1 MSRPQH
7 SFLWLVTSFLSS
19 PSPTPSPSPPDILTM
34 SSGIDPHPLRRQPF
48 NIPST
53 PSLLDSH
60 PGTPWREDDENA
72 PLLHPGDVERAT
84 YSSARD
90 PGLDI
95 ESDIMK
101 PSRTSSTWAKAQ
113 YYVPSLY
120 WVPNYTLSLFGGDLT
135 AGLTVAAMLIP
146 QSVSYATSLAKMS
159 PVTGLFSASIP
170 PIAYAL
176 LGSSRQLNVAPE
188 AALSLLVGQT
198 VMATLRSDPHTS
210 PSNPEAVALAVAT
223 AITVGLISFVLGFFR
238 LGFIDVVLSRALLR
252 GFVTAV
258 ACIILIEQLIPMLGL
273 VALEHELKPQTTLE
287 KIFFL
292 VEHGFTQSHRP
303 TAFISA
309 CALVSLVMLRML
321 KATLRQYK
329 WVTRIPE
336 VLIVV
341 IISTILSDEFRWD
354 NDGIAIL
361 GEVPIRT
368 GGHFIRF
375 PFHHHHLPYLKQT
388 TSTAV
393 ILFRLI
399 SIIGF
404 LDSIVAAKQNAAR
417 YSYSISPNRELVALG
432 AANLAGAFVPGTL
445 PAYGSI
451 TRSRINGEAGARTQ
465 MASLV
470 CAAIIL
476 IATFFFLPWLYYL
489 PKCVLGSIVCLVVYS
504 LLAETPEDVI
514 FYWKM
519 SAWVDMTLMSLT
531 FILTIVWSVQVGVTV
546 SLIISLL
553 LVVRR
558 SSRTRMT
565 ILGRIPGTDNW
576 EPIDES
582 PGAEEDAPGVLIVR
596 IRENLDFANTAQ
608 LKERLR
614 RLELYGV
621 HPNHPSDVPRRQQAS
636 VLIFHMA
643 DVETCDASAVQIF
656 YELFESYRGRDVS
669 VFITHL
675 RTEPRTM
682 FERGGIV
689 KLLGADAFY
698 EDVGKAMRRLT
709 GEMQR

>member
-1 MSRPQH
+1 MWAKTRYY
-7 SFLWLVTSFLSS
+7 
-19 PSPTPSPSPPDILTM
+19 
-34 SSGIDPHPLRRQPF
+34 
-48 NIPST
+48 IPSLHWI
-53 PSLLDSH
+53 PNYSLSLL
-60 PGTPWREDDENA
+60 
-72 PLLHPGDVERAT
+72 
-84 YSSARD
+84 
-90 PGLDI
+90 
-95 ESDIMK
+95 
-101 PSRTSSTWAKAQ
+101 
-113 YYVPSLY
+113 
-120 WVPNYTLSLFGGDLT
+120 GGDLT

-146 QSVSYATSLAKMS
+146 QSVSYATSLAKLS

-170 PIAYAL
+170 AIAYAL
-176 LGSSRQLNVAPE
+176 LGSSKQLNVAPE
-188 AALSLLVGQT
+188 AALSLLVGQAVT
-198 VMATLRSDPHTS
+198 ATLRSDPHTS
-210 PSNPEAVALAVAT
+210 PEDPEAIGLAVAT
-223 AITVGLISFVLGFFR
+223 AITRRQVGLISFVLGFFR

-273 VALEHELKPQTTLE
+273 VALEHTVKPETTLE
-287 KIFFL
+287 KILFL
-292 VEHGFTQSHRP
+292 VEYGFTKSHHL
-303 TAFISA
+303 TAVVSA
-309 CALVSLVMLRML
+309 CALLSLVVLRML
-321 KATLRQYK
+321 KASLRQFK
-329 WVTRIPE
+329 WIARIPE

-341 IISTILSDEFRWD
+341 IASTILSDKFDWD
-354 NDGIAIL
+354 DKGIAIL
-361 GEVPIRT
+361 GNVPIKT
-368 GGHFIRF
+368 DGHFIKF

-393 ILFRLI
+393 LI

-465 MASLV
+465 MASLA

-476 IATFFFLPWLYYL
+476 IATFFLLPWLYYL

-504 LLAETPEDVI
+504 LIAETPEDVI

-519 SAWVDMTLMSLT
+519 GAWIDMTLMSLT
-531 FILTIVWSVQVGVTV
+531 FILTIIWSVQVGVTV
-546 SLIISLL
+546 SLVISLL

-558 SSRTRMT
+558 SSKTRMT
-565 ILGRIPGTDNW
+565 ILGRIPGTERW
-576 EPIDES
+576 KPIDES
-582 PGAEEDAPGVLIVR
+582 PDAQEDTPGVLIVR

-621 HPNHPSDVPRRQQAS
+621 HRSHPSDTPRREQAS

-643 DVETCDASAVQIF
+643 DVESCDASAVQIF
-656 YELFESYRGRDVS
+656 HELFESYQARDVD
-669 VFITHL
+669 VLVTHL
-675 RTEPRTM
+675 RTEPRAM

-689 KLLGADAFY
+689 KLLGEDMFF
-698 EDVGKAMRRLT
+698 EDVGKAMLRVT
-709 GEMQR
+709 GESPAQR

>member
-1 MSRPQH
+1 MSLGTDSHSRRPPH
-7 SFLWLVTSFLSS
+7 N
-19 PSPTPSPSPPDILTM
+19 PSATPSI
-34 SSGIDPHPLRRQPF
+34 R
-48 NIPST
+48 
-53 PSLLDSH
+53 DSH

-72 PLLHPGDVERAT
+72 PLLRAGDIERAA
-84 YSSARD
+84 YGVSRD
-90 PGLDI
+90 PGLDL
-95 ESDIMK
+95 EADTVK
-101 PSRTSSTWAKAQ
+101 PSAQASSTTWAKAQ
-113 YYVPSLY
+113 YYIPSLH
-120 WVPNYTLSLFGGDLT
+120 WIPNYTLSLFGGDLT

-159 PVTGLFSASIP
+159 PVTGLCMLLSLIICSIVFRINTP
-170 PIAYAL
+170 LAYGL

-198 VMATLRSDPHTS
+198 VTSMLRSDPHT
-210 PSNPEAVALAVAT
+210 PPTNPEAVGLAVAT
-223 AITVGLISFVLGFFR
+223 AITVGLISFILGFFR

-273 VALEHELKPQTTLE
+273 TALEHTLKPQTTLE
-287 KIFFL
+287 KIFL
-292 VEHGFTQSHRP
+292 LIEYGFTRAHRP
-303 TAFISA
+303 TAFVSA

-321 KATLRQYK
+321 KASLRRYK
-329 WVTRIPE
+329 WVARVPE

-341 IISTILSDEFRWD
+341 IVSTILSDEFHWD
-354 NDGIAIL
+354 DDGIAIL
-361 GEVPIRT
+361 GDVPIHT
-368 GGHFIRF
+368 GGQFIKF
-375 PFHHHHLPYLKQT
+375 PLHHHNLPYLRQT

-393 ILFRLI
+393 LI
-399 SIIGF
+399 SIVGF

-465 MASLV
+465 MASLI

-476 IATFFFLPWLYYL
+476 IATFFLLPWLYYL

-519 SAWVDMTLMSLT
+519 RAWIDMTLMGLT
-531 FILTIVWSVQVGVTV
+531 FILTIIWSVQVGVTV

-565 ILGRIPGTDNW
+565 ILGRIPGTDRW

-582 PGAEEDAPGVLIVR
+582 PGAEEDTPGVLIVR

-621 HPNHPSDVPRRQQAS
+621 HRNHPSDVPRRQQAS
-636 VLIFHMA
+636 VFIFHVA

-656 YELFESYRGRDVS
+656 HELFESYRSRGVG

-675 RTEPRTM
+675 RPEPRVM

-689 KLLGADAFY
+689 KLLGEDAFY
-698 EDVGKAMRRLT
+698 EDVGKAMSRLT
-709 GEMQR
+709 GR

>member
-1 MSRPQH
+1 MVGPSLHLPPR
-7 SFLWLVTSFLSS
+7 LIRNLSA
-19 PSPTPSPSPPDILTM
+19 
-34 SSGIDPHPLRRQPF
+34 SSSLRNSQ
-48 NIPST
+48 PST
-53 PSLLDSH
+53 PLH
-60 PGTPWREDDENA
+60 EEDENA
-72 PLLHPGDVERAT
+72 PLLRTRDIERAAHRHEHNFDNAK
-84 YSSARD
+84 S
-90 PGLDI
+90 PGQ
-95 ESDIMK
+95 
-101 PSRTSSTWAKAQ
+101 SSTAWAKAR
-113 YYVPSLY
+113 YYIPSLH
-120 WVPNYTLSLFGGDLT
+120 WIPNYTLSLFGGDLT
-135 AGLTVAAMLIP
+135 AAFTVAAMLIP

-170 PIAYAL
+170 PITYAL

-198 VMATLRSDPHTS
+198 ITSVLRSDPHT
-210 PSNPEAVALAVAT
+210 PPQDPGAVALAVAT
-223 AITVGLISFVLGFFR
+223 AITAQVGLISFVLGFFR

-252 GFVTAV
+252 GFVSAV
-258 ACIILIEQLIPMLGL
+258 AVIILIEQLIPMLGL
-273 VALEHELKPQTTLE
+273 TALEHKLKPETTLE

-292 VEHGFTQSHRP
+292 VEYGFTKAHRP
-303 TAFISA
+303 TSFVSA
-309 CALVSLVMLRML
+309 CALASLVTLRML
-321 KATLRQYK
+321 KASLRRFK
-329 WVTRIPE
+329 WITRVPE

-341 IISTILSDEFRWD
+341 IVSTILSDEFSWD
-354 NDGIAIL
+354 DDGIAIL
-361 GEVPIRT
+361 GDVPIHT
-368 GGHFIRF
+368 GGQFIKF
-375 PFHHHHLPYLKQT
+375 PLSHNQLPYIRQT
-388 TSTAV
+388 TSIAV
-393 ILFRLI
+393 LI

-432 AANLAGAFVPGTL
+432 AANLTGAFVPGTL

-465 MASLV
+465 MASIL
-470 CAAIIL
+470 CAVIIL
-476 IATFFFLPWLYYL
+476 VATFFLLPWLYYL
-489 PKCVLGSIVCLVVYS
+489 PKCVLGSVVCLVVYT

-519 SAWVDMTLMSLT
+519 RSWIDMTLMSLT
-531 FILTIVWSVQVGVTV
+531 FILTIIWSVQVGVTV

-558 SSRTRMT
+558 SSKTRMT
-565 ILGRIPGTDNW
+565 ILGHIPGTDRW

-582 PGAEEDAPGVLIVR
+582 PGAEEDTPGVLIVR

-621 HPNHPSDVPRRQQAS
+621 HRSHPSDIPRREQAS
-636 VLIFHMA
+636 VLIFHMS

-656 YELFESYRGRDVS
+656 YELFESYRNRGVG

-675 RTEPRTM
+675 REGPHTM

-689 KLLGADAFY
+689 KLIGADAFY
-698 EDVGKAMRRLT
+698 ENVSGAMGRLT
-709 GEMQR
+709 SQRGR

>member
-1 MSRPQH
+1 
-7 SFLWLVTSFLSS
+7 
-19 PSPTPSPSPPDILTM
+19 M
-34 SSGIDPHPLRRQPF
+34 SSGIDPHPLRRQPL

-72 PLLHPGDVERAT
+72 PLLRPGEVERAT

-113 YYVPSLY
+113 YYVPSLH

-159 PVTGLFSASIP
+159 PVTGLVSRWFTSRISAIARSLSGPCATNPATQFSASIP

-198 VMATLRSDPHTS
+198 VTATLRSDPHTS

-223 AITVGLISFVLGFFR
+223 AITVQVGLISFVLGFFR

-354 NDGIAIL
+354 DDGIAIL

-393 ILFRLI
+393 LI

-470 CAAIIL
+470 CSAIIL

-504 LLAETPEDVI
+504 LLAETPEDVV

-519 SAWVDMTLMSLT
+519 RAWVDMTLMSLT

-614 RLELYGV
+614 RLELYGL
-621 HPNHPSDVPRRQQAS
+621 HPSHPSDVPRRQQAS

-656 YELFESYRGRDVS
+656 YELFESYRGRDVG

>member
-1 MSRPQH
+1 
-7 SFLWLVTSFLSS
+7 
-19 PSPTPSPSPPDILTM
+19 M
-34 SSGIDPHPLRRQPF
+34 SSGVSPHPLRRQPLH
-48 NIPST
+48 NPST
-53 PSLLDSH
+53 LSLLDSQ
-60 PGTPWREDDENA
+60 PGTPWHEDDENA
-72 PLLHPGDVERAT
+72 PLMRPGDVERR
-84 YSSARD
+84 YSSLRPD
-90 PGLDI
+90 P
-95 ESDIMK
+95 ESDVVK
-101 PSRTSSTWAKAQ
+101 PSGHISPTWAKAQ
-113 YYVPSLY
+113 YYIPSLQ
-120 WVPNYTLSLFGGDLT
+120 WIPNYSLSLFGGDLT
-135 AGLTVAAMLIP
+135 AGLTVAALLIP

-188 AALSLLVGQT
+188 AALSLLVGQAVT
-198 VMATLRSDPHTS
+198 DALRADPHTS
-210 PSNPEAVALAVAT
+210 PSDPEAVALAVAT
-223 AITVGLISFVLGFFR
+223 AITVQVGFISFALGFFR

-252 GFVTAV
+252 GFVA
-258 ACIILIEQLIPMLGL
+258 AIAFIILIEQLIPMLGL
-273 VALEHELKPQTTLE
+273 TALEHTLKPQTTME
-287 KIFFL
+287 KIYFL
-292 VEHGFTQSHRP
+292 VENGFTHSHRL
-303 TAFISA
+303 TAFVSA
-309 CALVSLVMLRML
+309 CALVSLVVLRML
-321 KATLRQYK
+321 KASLRRYK
-329 WVTRIPE
+329 WITCVPE

-341 IISTILSDEFRWD
+341 IVSTILSDEFRWD
-354 NDGIAIL
+354 KDGIAIL
-361 GEVPIRT
+361 GDVPIRT

-375 PFHHHHLPYLKQT
+375 PFHHHHLPYLRQT

-393 ILFRLI
+393 LI
-399 SIIGF
+399 SIVGF

-417 YSYSISPNRELVALG
+417 FSYSISPNRELVALG

-451 TRSRINGEAGARTQ
+451 TRSRINADAGARTQ
-465 MASLV
+465 MASIA
-470 CAAIIL
+470 CAVIIL

-504 LLAETPEDVI
+504 LLAETPEDVV

-519 SAWVDMTLMSLT
+519 RSWVDMTLMSLT
-531 FILTIVWSVQVGVTV
+531 FILTIIWSVQVGVTV

-565 ILGRIPGTDNW
+565 ILGHIPGTDRW

-582 PGAEEDAPGVLIVR
+582 TGAEEDTPGVLIVR

-621 HPNHPSDVPRRQQAS
+621 HPSHPSDVPRRQQAS

-656 YELFESYRGRDVS
+656 HELFESYRGRDVR

-675 RTEPRTM
+675 RQEPRNM

-689 KLLGADAFY
+689 ELLGEDAFY
-698 EDVGKAMRRLT
+698 EDVSKAMRRLT
-709 GEMQR
+709 GEM